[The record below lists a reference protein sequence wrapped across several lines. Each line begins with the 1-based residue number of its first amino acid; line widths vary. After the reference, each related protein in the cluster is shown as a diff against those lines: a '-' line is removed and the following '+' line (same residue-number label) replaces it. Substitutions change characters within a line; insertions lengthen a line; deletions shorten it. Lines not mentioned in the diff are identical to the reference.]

1 MRWLIRLGAT
11 LLTGVILLGG
21 MIVLMPKDGVA
32 RIAAE
37 RFSAATG
44 RAITISGDLRPRL
57 WPVLGL
63 RSGPVEVANAD
74 WGNAPWLLRA
84 EAMDIGLDLSE
95 LLGGRIR
102 VTGFILS
109 APDLVL
115 ERAQDGRVNW
125 ALGPAPEATETSPDS
140 AASPLP
146 FVLERANI
154 RDGRLRILDH
164 GDDTEVVI
172 EDLRIDTAIPDLQG
186 PVELQASGS
195 HNGQT
200 ATLKARIADLAAF
213 IEGDPV
219 GLDLDLASGAAT
231 FGFAGEADLAPLAA
245 EGSVTAD
252 LTDVASLAQLI
263 GQPAP
268 QLPEGW
274 GQDSLTLTAAARL
287 TADGGLHLRD
297 ALLSADGQT
306 VVGTVDWTPRAARP
320 HLAAMLSTG
329 LIRLTPAGEGRSADL
344 TQTGWS
350 ETPFDLGLLSALDA
364 DITLATEG
372 FDFGRGALG
381 PSTVRIALDSSRAVF
396 TLEDATAYG
405 GKVAGTFVLNNRKGL
420 SVGGDLTLSQM
431 AMQPLFA
438 NLAGFD
444 RLTGTGDLQVKFLGI
459 GNSMADIMAS
469 LSGDAQVTV
478 GKGEILGLDIAGM
491 LRTMDPGHIGTG
503 KATLFD
509 SLTFGLAIRDGVA
522 RNDDLAIDG
531 DLFRSTG
538 AGEVDIGRQQITYR
552 LMPRLLP
559 RTDGSGGVEVPV
571 LISGPW
577 AAPGVK
583 LDLEWLAKTRAE
595 QELARTEELA
605 RQKLEALARDDL
617 GIQPL
622 QGETLEDAA
631 KRQAEEALRREAER
645 LLGIPAN

>member
-1 MRWLIRLGAT
+1 
-11 LLTGVILLGG
+11 TGVILLGG

-44 RAITISGDLRPRL
+44 RAITISGDLKPRL

-74 WGNAPWLLRA
+74 WGKAPWLLRA

-125 ALGPAPEATETSPDS
+125 ALGPAPKAAEAAPDS

-164 GDDTEVVI
+164 GDGTETVI

-195 HNGQT
+195 HNGQAASLT
-200 ATLKARIADLAAF
+200 ARIADLAAF

-306 VVGTVDWTPRAARP
+306 VVGTLDWTPRPPRP

-329 LIRLTPAGEGRSADL
+329 LIRLAATGAGRSADL

-364 DITLATEG
+364 DVTLATEG

-381 PSTVRIALDSSRAVF
+381 PSTVRIALDSSRAV
-396 TLEDATAYG
+396 
-405 GKVAGTFVLNNRKGL
+405 
-420 SVGGDLTLSQM
+420 
-431 AMQPLFA
+431 
-438 NLAGFD
+438 
-444 RLTGTGDLQVKFLGI
+444 
-459 GNSMADIMAS
+459 
-469 LSGDAQVTV
+469 
-478 GKGEILGLDIAGM
+478 
-491 LRTMDPGHIGTG
+491 
-503 KATLFD
+503 
-509 SLTFGLAIRDGVA
+509 
-522 RNDDLAIDG
+522 
-531 DLFRSTG
+531 
-538 AGEVDIGRQQITYR
+538 
-552 LMPRLLP
+552 
-559 RTDGSGGVEVPV
+559 
-571 LISGPW
+571 
-577 AAPGVK
+577 
-583 LDLEWLAKTRAE
+583 
-595 QELARTEELA
+595 
-605 RQKLEALARDDL
+605 
-617 GIQPL
+617 
-622 QGETLEDAA
+622 
-631 KRQAEEALRREAER
+631 
-645 LLGIPAN
+645 